1 MNRRRIHHFQST
13 SFSYVIHPDQ
23 VATLGHANCK
33 KIINFIREHVIP
45 YEQNAALFERIAIQ
59 LYGKCTNLSIEGS
72 FGGMKYSGMPVNPH
86 IQFHTATCI
95 LSLSSEIK
103 NTARKQ
109 KNGHEAEITRLWC
122 VHQIGSKC
130 TQLGAGL
137 LHEQW
142 LLAQREIL
150 QLLFWK

>member
-1 MNRRRIHHFQST
+1 LNRRRIHHFQST

-23 VATLGHANCK
+23 VATLGHANCE
-33 KIINFIREHVIP
+33 KIVNFLREHVIP

-59 LYGKCTNLSIEGS
+59 LYDKCTNSSIEGG
-72 FGGMKYSGMPVNPH
+72 FGGMKYSGMCDNLQLSVLCS
-86 IQFHTATCI
+86 AYI

-142 LLAQREIL
+142 LLALMEIL